1 MLENEKKQQ
10 ELLNTTDS
18 LEAIGAFKAMK
29 NLLFVVVIICLALL
43 QVSFWLVDRAV
54 VQPDTGP
61 QVPHSTPA
69 ISPAAAIPV
78 AEDVRLSSVEAKDEI
93 TTTVEEAARQ
103 LKSETGPPM
112 GAAQGKKQKS
122 RTKTA
127 TPQGVLVRDK
137 TQGETENKPAFYK
150 RFGVWAWLIRF
161 CNFVLMVTA
170 VLYSL
175 TILFSL
181 KISLIGRLGG
191 INHISRA
198 FFLSLF
204 ALVFLL
210 PWQRLFGDIPAETLW
225 REFLIA
231 GAIYT
236 PQALARVSHPSA
248 DQTEAMWALLYY
260 VRFVGWPVIVL
271 IFLTFAQIRTVRWAR
286 ATLRRL
292 EVV

>member
-29 NLLFVVVIICLALL
+29 NLLFVVAIICLALL

-54 VQPDTGP
+54 VQPDTGASTRRKASRMSP
-61 QVPHSTPA
+61 QVPHSTGA
-69 ISPAAAIPV
+69 VSPA
-78 AEDVRLSSVEAKDEI
+78 EKDEI

-103 LKSETGPPM
+103 LKSETST
-112 GAAQGKKQKS
+112 AAQGKKQK
-122 RTKTA
+122 A
-127 TPQGVLVRDK
+127 QD
-137 TQGETENKPAFYK
+137 ETENKPAFHK

-161 CNFVLMVTA
+161 CNFVLIITA

-175 TILFSL
+175 AILFSL

-210 PWQRLFGDIPAETLW
+210 PWQRLFGGV
-225 REFLIA
+225 IA

-236 PQALARVSHPSA
+236 PQALARA
-248 DQTEAMWALLYY
+248 TQTGAEQAETMWAAVYY
-260 VRFVGWPVIVL
+260 LRFVVLPVVVL

>member
-54 VQPDTGP
+54 VQPDTGA
-61 QVPHSTPA
+61 STEA
-69 ISPAAAIPV
+69 STA
-78 AEDVRLSSVEAKDEI
+78 SSVEAKDEI

-103 LKSETGPPM
+103 LKGETGPPM
-112 GAAQGKKQKS
+112 GAAQGKKQK
-122 RTKTA
+122 A
-127 TPQGVLVRDK
+127 
-137 TQGETENKPAFYK
+137 QGETENKPAFYK

-161 CNFVLMVTA
+161 CNFILMVTA

>member
-29 NLLFVVVIICLALL
+29 NLLFVVAIICLALL
-43 QVSFWLVDRAV
+43 QVSFWLVNRAV

-69 ISPAAAIPV
+69 ISPAAAIPA

-103 LKSETGPPM
+103 LNIETSPPKQ
-112 GAAQGKKQKS
+112 AVQGKKQQ
-122 RTKTA
+122 A
-127 TPQGVLVRDK
+127 
-137 TQGETENKPAFYK
+137 QGETENKPAFYK

-161 CNFVLMVTA
+161 CNFILIITA

-210 PWQRLFGDIPAETLW
+210 PWQRLFGGV
-225 REFLIA
+225 IA

-236 PQALARVSHPSA
+236 PEDLAAATQPSPERA
-248 DQTEAMWALLYY
+248 EVMWAAVYY
-260 VRFVGWPVIVL
+260 LRFVVLPVIVL
-271 IFLTFAQIRTVRWAR
+271 IFLTFAQTRTIRWAR

>member
-18 LEAIGAFKAMK
+18 LEAVGAFKAMK

-54 VQPDTGP
+54 VQPDTGA
-61 QVPHSTPA
+61 STEA
-69 ISPAAAIPV
+69 STA
-78 AEDVRLSSVEAKDEI
+78 SSVEAKDEI

-103 LKSETGPPM
+103 LKGETGPPERS
-112 GAAQGKKQKS
+112 AQGKKQK
-122 RTKTA
+122 A
-127 TPQGVLVRDK
+127 
-137 TQGETENKPAFYK
+137 QGETENKPAFYK

-210 PWQRLFGDIPAETLW
+210 PWQRLFGGV
-225 REFLIA
+225 IA

-236 PQALARVSHPSA
+236 PEDLAAATQPSPERA
-248 DQTEAMWALLYY
+248 EVMWAAVYY
-260 VRFVGWPVIVL
+260 LRFVVLPVIVL

>member
-18 LEAIGAFKAMK
+18 LEVIGAFKAMK
-29 NLLFVVVIICLALL
+29 NLLFVVAIICLALL
-43 QVSFWLVDRAV
+43 QVSFWLVDRTI
-54 VQPDTGP
+54 VQLDTVASTVSSAEPLSRMSP
-61 QVPHSTPA
+61 QVPYSTGA
-69 ISPAAAIPV
+69 VSPA
-78 AEDVRLSSVEAKDEI
+78 EKDEI

-103 LKSETGPPM
+103 LKSETST
-112 GAAQGKKQKS
+112 AAQGKKQKS

-127 TPQGVLVRDK
+127 RAEALLVRDK
-137 TQGETENKPAFYK
+137 AQGETENEPAFYK
-150 RFGVWAWLIRF
+150 RFCVWAWLIRF
-161 CNFVLMVTA
+161 CNFVLIITA

-181 KISLIGRLGG
+181 KISLVGRLGG

-210 PWQRLFGDIPAETLW
+210 PWQRLFGGV
-225 REFLIA
+225 IA

-236 PQALARVSHPSA
+236 PENLAAASQPSPERA
-248 DQTEAMWALLYY
+248 EVLWAAVYY
-260 VRFVGWPVIVL
+260 LRFVVLPVVVL
-271 IFLTFAQIRTVRWAR
+271 IFLTFAQTRTVRWAR

>member
-61 QVPHSTPA
+61 QVPYSTGA
-69 ISPAAAIPV
+69 VSPA
-78 AEDVRLSSVEAKDEI
+78 EKDEI

-248 DQTEAMWALLYY
+248 DQAEAMWALLYY